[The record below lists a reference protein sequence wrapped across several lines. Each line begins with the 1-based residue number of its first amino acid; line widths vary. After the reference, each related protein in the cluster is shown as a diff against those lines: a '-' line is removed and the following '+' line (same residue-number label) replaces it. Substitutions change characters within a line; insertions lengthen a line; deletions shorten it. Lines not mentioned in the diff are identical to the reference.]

1 MAKYSTEYKLKIV
14 REYLAGQG
22 GYRALSKRHEIT
34 KSQIKHWVKAYRAF
48 GEDGLKCS
56 RAQQT
61 YSFEFKRSAV
71 ECYLS
76 TEASYQDVAIAL
88 GLNNPPLLARWTKE
102 YRLGGVDALKPKPKG
117 RAPTMPRKMKERPQ
131 DLPQDET
138 TQQLKALQDEN
149 LRLRIEVA
157 YLKELRRLRLQE
169 KMQSKK
175 QGSSTASEENFS

>member
-34 KSQIKHWVKAYRAF
+34 ESQIEHWVKAYRAF
-48 GEDGLKCS
+48 GEDGLKRS

-76 TEASYQDVAIAL
+76 TEASYQEVALSL
-88 GLNNPPLLARWTKE
+88 GLNNPSLLVRWTKD
-102 YRLGGVDALKPKPKG
+102 YRRGGVDALRPKPKG
-117 RAPTMPRKMKERPQ
+117 RTPTMPKQHKESIQ
-131 DLPQDET
+131 DTPQDET
-138 TQQLKALQDEN
+138 TQQLRALQEEN
-149 LRLRIEVA
+149 LRLRIENA

-169 KMQSKK
+169 KMQSKR

>member
-34 KSQIKHWVKAYRAF
+34 KSQIEHWVKAYRTF
-48 GEDGLKCS
+48 GEDGLKRS

-76 TEASYQDVAIAL
+76 TEASYQDVALAH
-88 GLNNPPLLARWTKE
+88 GLNNPSMLVRWTKE
-102 YRLGGVDALKPKPKG
+102 YRSGRVDALKPKPKG

-131 DLPQDET
+131 DFPQDET
-138 TQQLKALQDEN
+138 AQQLKALQEEH

-157 YLKELRRLRLQE
+157 YLKERRRLRLQE
-169 KMQSKK
+169 KMQSKR
-175 QGSSTASEENFS
+175 QGSSAASEENFS

>member
-34 KSQIKHWVKAYRAF
+34 KSQINHWVKAYRAF
-48 GEDGLKCS
+48 GENGLKRS
-56 RAQQT
+56 RVQQT

-76 TEASYQDVAIAL
+76 TEVSYQEVALSL
-88 GLNNPPLLARWTKE
+88 GLNNPSLLVRWTKD
-102 YRLGGVDALKPKPKG
+102 YRRGGVDALRPKPKG
-117 RAPTMPRKMKERPQ
+117 RTPTMPKQHKESIQ
-131 DLPQDET
+131 DTPQDET
-138 TQQLKALQDEN
+138 TQQLRTLQEEN
-149 LRLRIEVA
+149 LRLRIENA

-169 KMQSKK
+169 KRQSKR